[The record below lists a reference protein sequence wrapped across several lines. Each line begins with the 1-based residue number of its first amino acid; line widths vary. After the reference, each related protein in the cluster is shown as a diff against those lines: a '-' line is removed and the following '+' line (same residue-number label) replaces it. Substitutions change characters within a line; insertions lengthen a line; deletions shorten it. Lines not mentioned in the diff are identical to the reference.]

1 MTEINAQALQ
11 QLKDLS
17 SYPLPQLE
25 KLAANLSISQFKKNK
40 VIFDQDEDDKA
51 RLSTHIRGR

>member
-1 MTEINAQALQ
+1 MAEITAQSLQ

-25 KLAANLSISQFKKNK
+25 KLADKLSIRQFKKNEI
-40 VIFDQDEDDKA
+40 IFDQDEETKA
-51 RLSTHIRGR
+51 RLSPPIRGR